1 MKVTVLTDKTGRILS
16 IVTPGARPAK
26 GKAATREEIAAAAK
40 MQVGVQPLD
49 DKEQQVHELELPAE
63 FAKMEA
69 LDLHEKARIDMSG
82 KTPRIVRK
90 SK

>member
-1 MKVTVLTDKTGRILS
+1 MKATILTDKTGRIMATAS
-16 IVTPGARPAK
+16 PGARPAK
-26 GKAATREEIAAAAK
+26 GKNATREEIEAAAK
-40 MQVGVQPLD
+40 MEVGVQPVD
-49 DKEQQVHELELPAE
+49 DKLHIVHHLELPAE

-69 LDLHEKARIDMSG
+69 QDLHEKARIDLSG